1 MNTLSSELHKNYVK
15 LGDTEAGENWCLMAL
30 HPSQGPLEL
39 RGIPD
44 ADAFPSVCMDY
55 ESVVSIPAPQGAVGV
70 WKVILDVF
78 AHPVQPVSFYSEYNG
93 SSAVAGGVVNPTLPA
108 SANYSDS
115 TIQFAKLCNSYRMMY
130 TGVTIDLDASALNDS
145 GSVIAGQLPLESQVF
160 NYSLPPIDPDYEAL
174 GFAHLFSA
182 NYATNF
188 PGQTI
193 AQLPGAYMGL
203 AKDGIYMPL
212 KISPTAPWVTTSNT
226 NFVVLANPTTA
237 GPPSLNNLRHT
248 QLPLA
253 AQNPFPFYGS
263 TYYGPDP
270 PFNSAFRAT
279 NNGVDGDV
287 AIPFQQQVMGH
298 IVFYNLNVAASL
310 TLKVR
315 WGVEMRI
322 EPNSILAPALKP
334 SARHDLL
341 ALSAYS
347 DIAGALPWAYPSSYN
362 ADNKLLAFIKKAW
375 NTIRPAVAAGLSV
388 VPHPI
393 AQVASGVLNT
403 LPDFERPAGTGTTV
417 VKSAPSEPKSTGKVG
432 KKKARPITVRRRI

>member
-1 MNTLSSELHKNYVK
+1 MNTLNDVLHRSYVK

-55 ESVVSIPAPQGAVGV
+55 ESVVSIPPPVGATGV
-70 WKVILDVF
+70 WKVVLDVF
-78 AHPVQPVSFYSEYNG
+78 SHPVQPVSFYSEYNG
-93 SSAVAGGVVNPTLPA
+93 TSALVGGVVNPTLPLTTSYTDA
-108 SANYSDS
+108 
-115 TIQFAKLCNSYRMMY
+115 TVQFAKLCNSYRMLY
-130 TGVTIDLDASALNDS
+130 TGVTIDLDASALNDA
-145 GSVIAGQLPLESQVF
+145 GSVIAGQLPLESQTF
-160 NYSLPPIDPDYEAL
+160 NYSLPAL
-174 GFAHLFSA
+174 VPGDASFGFAHILNT
-182 NYATNF
+182 NYSTNF

-193 AQLPGAYMGL
+193 SQLPGAYMGL

-212 KISPTAPWVTTSNT
+212 KISPTAPWVTTTNA
-226 NFVVLANPTTA
+226 NFVTFANPTTA
-237 GPPSLNNLRHT
+237 VQPSIASLRHT
-248 QLPLA
+248 QLPVVSQA
-253 AQNPFPFYGS
+253 PFPFYGS
-263 TYYGPDP
+263 TYYNT
-270 PFNSAFRAT
+270 PFPFKSAFAAPDQSL
-279 NNGVDGDV
+279 DGDV
-287 AIPFQQQVMGH
+287 AVPFQQQVMGH

-334 SARHDLL
+334 SARHDVL

-375 NTIRPAVAAGLSV
+375 NTIRPIAAAGLSA
-388 VPHPI
+388 VPVPL
-393 AQVASGVLNT
+393 AQVAGGVLNN

-417 VKSAPSEPKSTGKVG
+417 VKSTPTR
-432 KKKARPITVRRRI
+432 KKKRNGLRPIVVKKKL